1 MSARDAIHRALVR
14 RYGTSGPAD
23 VDAILAALREAG
35 LVVVPVE
42 PTEKMLTL
50 GQRAFARKMYDATSP
65 APTEHP
71 YDGGGALG
79 YAYRAMLAAAKEDST
94 DA

>member
-1 MSARDAIHRALVR
+1 MNAREVIAVALIGVPHSNAVTQADAV
-14 RYGTSGPAD
+14 
-23 VDAILAALREAG
+23 LAALAEAG
-35 LVVVPVE
+35 LAVLPVE
-42 PTEKMLTL
+42 PTEKMMTL

-79 YAYRAMLAAAKEDST
+79 YAYRAMLAAASEDRD